1 MEFFSQLGLILLLIF
16 FSMFFSISEIS
27 LAAARKMRLRQLADD
42 GSRNAQLVLALQAEP
57 GHFFTVVQ
65 IGINAVA
72 ILAGII
78 GESAFSPYFSSIIGL
93 VYGGTYL
100 PTVSFLCSFLTI
112 TAMFILI
119 ADLFPKRL
127 GLLFPERIALIIV
140 RPMLWCIRLMRPLVV
155 LFNGACNLVFHLL
168 NIPIRPHDS
177 ITQDDIVAVM
187 AAGAEAGALQAK
199 EHQLIENV
207 FELESRTVGSSMT
220 QRESIIWLPLDADD
234 EILRRTFEENPHSK
248 YLVCR
253 ELIDQVVGY
262 IDIKDMLS
270 YVFSNQP
277 LTLKREG
284 LLHNALLIPDTLT
297 LSEVLESFKASNE
310 DFAVILNEYG
320 LVVGI
325 VTLNDVLSTV
335 MGDLV
340 NIIEEE
346 QIVKRDERSWLID
359 GLTPIE
365 DVLRVLDIEE
375 FPDSDLYETIAGFM
389 MYRLHKIPKRT
400 DSVTYAGYSFE
411 VVDIDNNH
419 IDQLL
424 VTKLNITAEDNTK
437 ATEQ

>member
-1 MEFFSQLGLILLLIF
+1 MSLFLQLGLICLLILI
-16 FSMFFSISEIS
+16 SMFFSISEIS
-27 LAAARKMRLRQLADD
+27 LAAARKMRLRQLAED
-42 GSRNAQLVLALQAEP
+42 GSHQAQLVLKLQSEP
-57 GHFFTVVQ
+57 GYFFTVVQ
-65 IGINAVA
+65 IGVNAVA
-72 ILAGII
+72 ILAGIV
-78 GESAFSPYFSSIIGL
+78 GESALSPYFSALIGL
-93 VYGGTYL
+93 VYQGQYL
-100 PTVSFLCSFLTI
+100 ASLGFLCSFLTI
-112 TAMFILI
+112 TGLFILL

-127 GLLFPERIALIIV
+127 GLLYPERIALIIV
-140 RPMLWCIRLMRPLVV
+140 RPMLFCVRLMRPLVW
-155 LFNGACNLVFHLL
+155 LFNGTCNLIFQLF
-168 NIPIRPHDS
+168 NIPITAHDR

-187 AAGAEAGALQAK
+187 AAGAEAGTLQAK

-220 QRESIIWLPLDADD
+220 QRESIVWLPLGASD
-234 EILRRTFEENPHSK
+234 ELLRRTFEESPHSK

-253 ELIDQVVGY
+253 EQIDQLVGY
-262 IDIKDMLS
+262 IDIKDMLTH
-270 YVFSNQP
+270 VFGNQP
-277 LTLKREG
+277 LTLKHEG
-284 LLHNALLIPDTLT
+284 MVHNALLIPDTLT
-297 LSEVLESFKASNE
+297 LSEVLESFKSSKE

-325 VTLNDVLSTV
+325 ITLNDVLSTV

-340 NIIEEE
+340 SMGEEE

-365 DVLRVLDIEE
+365 DVLRALDIEE

-400 DSVTYAGYSFE
+400 DSVIYAGYSFE

-424 VTKLNITAEDNTK
+424 VSRVAQPVGESH
-437 ATEQ
+437 E

>member
-1 MEFFSQLGLILLLIF
+1 MNLLLQSGLIFLLILI
-16 FSMFFSISEIS
+16 SMFFSISEIS

-42 GSRNAQLVLALQAEP
+42 GSHNARLVLALQAEP

-65 IGINAVA
+65 IGVNAVA
-72 ILAGII
+72 ILAGIV
-78 GESAFSPYFSSIIGL
+78 GESALSPYYSALIGL
-93 VYGGTYL
+93 VYQGELL
-100 PTVSFLCSFLTI
+100 PTLGFLCSFLTI
-112 TAMFILI
+112 TALFILI

-127 GLLFPERIALIIV
+127 GLLYPERIALIIV
-140 RPMLWCIRLMRPLVV
+140 RPMVFCVKIMRPLVW
-155 LFNGACNLVFHLL
+155 LFNGACNLIFRLF
-168 NIPIRPHDS
+168 NIPIKLHDS
-177 ITQDDIVAVM
+177 ITQDDIVAVV
-187 AAGAEAGALQAK
+187 AAGAEAGALQAR

-234 EILRRTFEENPHSK
+234 ETLRRTFEENPHSK

-262 IDIKDMLS
+262 IDIKDMLVN
-270 YVFSNQP
+270 VFGNQA
-277 LTLKREG
+277 LTLKRDG
-284 LLHNALLIPDTLT
+284 LVHNALLIPDTLT
-297 LSEVLESFKASNE
+297 LSEVLESFKTGKE

-325 VTLNDVLSTV
+325 ITLNDVLSTV

-340 NIIEEE
+340 SMNEEE
-346 QIVKRDERSWLID
+346 QIVKRDEQSWLID

-365 DVLRVLDIEE
+365 DVLRALDIDE

-400 DSVTYAGYSFE
+400 DSVVYAGYSFE

-424 VTKLNITAEDNTK
+424 VTRVDQPTSDSRMTG
-437 ATEQ
+437 

>member
-1 MEFFSQLGLILLLIF
+1 MSLFLQLGVIFLLIF
-16 FSMFFSISEIS
+16 ISMFFSVSEIS

-42 GSRNAQLVLALQAEP
+42 GSHNAQLVLALQAEP
-57 GHFFTVVQ
+57 GHFFTAVQ
-65 IGINAVA
+65 IGVNAVA
-72 ILAGII
+72 ILAGIV
-78 GESAFSPYFSSIIGL
+78 GESALSPFYSALIGL
-93 VYGGTYL
+93 VYQGELL
-100 PTVSFLCSFLTI
+100 PTLGFLCSFLTI
-112 TAMFILI
+112 TALFILI

-127 GLLFPERIALIIV
+127 GLLYPERIALLIV
-140 RPMLWCIRLMRPLVV
+140 RPMIVCVKFMRPLVW
-155 LFNGACNLVFHLL
+155 LFNGLCNLFFQLL
-168 NIPIRPHDS
+168 HIPIKAHDH

-187 AAGAEAGALQAK
+187 AAGAEAGTLQAK

-234 EILRRTFEENPHSK
+234 EMLRRIFNESPHSK

-253 ELIDQVVGY
+253 DLIDQVVGY
-262 IDIKDMLS
+262 IDIKDMLTN
-270 YVFSNQP
+270 VFSNQS
-277 LTLKREG
+277 LTLRREG
-284 LLHNALLIPDTLT
+284 LVQSALLIPDTLT
-297 LSEVLESFKASNE
+297 LSEVLESFKSSKE

-325 VTLNDVLSTV
+325 ITLNDVLSTV

-340 NIIEEE
+340 SMNEEE
-346 QIVKRDERSWLID
+346 QIVQRDDSSWLID

-365 DVLRVLDIEE
+365 DVLRALDIDE

-400 DSVTYAGYSFE
+400 DHVIYAGYSFE

-424 VTKLNITAEDNTK
+424 VSKTART
-437 ATEQ
+437 ATENNDS